1 MSAQTTKPL
10 IAVGIGAASN
20 ARSLQPHNLKD
31 PLDFISEFVLN
42 SRHPNMAMNLVMFSI
57 VKQARGTSIA
67 EFKVNEEDPTSEE
80 QQRVEF
86 DVYKALS
93 VEFLHKLKE
102 TYPEPEEDEKNEG

>member
-1 MSAQTTKPL
+1 MSSANSVM
-10 IAVGIGAASN
+10 AVGIGAASN
-20 ARSLQPHNLKD
+20 ARSITPHGLKD
-31 PLDFISEFVLN
+31 PLDFISDFVLG

-57 VKQARGTSIA
+57 VKQTRRTSIA
-67 EFKVNEEDPTSEE
+67 EFTVNKDDTTSEE
-80 QQRVEF
+80 QQRLEF